1 MTHDKNLLAS
11 MNHIRKIF
19 NLSVFE
25 CFVLLQLKKE
35 KKINGGI
42 IINVTKPTFPF
53 SSKGEQKNGKRMIYA
68 VMGRKQT
75 I

>member
-1 MTHDKNLLAS
+1 M
-11 MNHIRKIF
+11 F
-19 NLSVFE
+19 
-25 CFVLLQLKKE
+25 CFVAAEKRK